1 METEVLSFGSCQKGH
16 PTSLLPQST
25 CQSAE
30 ASTWL
35 QCPRAVGSS
44 ARPWASCT
52 QGPLSAVQG
61 QLGGAQA
68 GMERVCLC
76 QLLGLAHREAL
87 WGGRAA
93 LPGERQPRSRIQ
105 VLSVGRDEPGISE
118 VGGATAHHHLQLTSK
133 EGAPR
138 RESKEEFQVV
148 TYLEGQVK
156 VKVSREARRLHLA
169 AEPDQG
175 PHL

>member
-1 METEVLSFGSCQKGH
+1 MQSMRGGCLGCYHGDGGAELWILSERPPDISSSPKHMSERRGEH
-16 PTSLLPQST
+16 LAP
-25 CQSAE
+25 
-30 ASTWL
+30 

-44 ARPWASCT
+44 DHPWASCT
-52 QGPLSAVQG
+52 QGALSAVQG
-61 QLGGAQA
+61 QLGGARA

-118 VGGATAHHHLQLTSK
+118 VGGPLPTITFS
-133 EGAPR
+133 
-138 RESKEEFQVV
+138 
-148 TYLEGQVK
+148 
-156 VKVSREARRLHLA
+156 
-169 AEPDQG
+169 
-175 PHL
+175 